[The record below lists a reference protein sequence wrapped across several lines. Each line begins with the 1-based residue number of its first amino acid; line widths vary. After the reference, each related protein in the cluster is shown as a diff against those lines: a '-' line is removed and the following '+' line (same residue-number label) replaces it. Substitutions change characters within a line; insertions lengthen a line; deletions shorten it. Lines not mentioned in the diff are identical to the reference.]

1 MPDFETRAAIIQS
14 KAEIKE
20 LPLGRDLVELIAK
33 TIVDNVR
40 ELE

>member
-1 MPDFETRAAIIQS
+1 MPDFETRAAIVHS
-14 KAEIKE
+14 KAETKD
-20 LPLGRDLVELIAK
+20 LPISSEFVELIAK

>member
-1 MPDFETRAAIIQS
+1 MPDFETRAAIVHS
-14 KAEIKE
+14 KAEAKD
-20 LPLGRDLVELIAK
+20 LPISSELVELIAK